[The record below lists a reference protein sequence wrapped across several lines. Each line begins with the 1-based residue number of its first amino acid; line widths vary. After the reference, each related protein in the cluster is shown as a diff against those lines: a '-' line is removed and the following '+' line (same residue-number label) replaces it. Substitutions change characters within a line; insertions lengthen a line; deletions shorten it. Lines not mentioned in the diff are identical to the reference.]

1 MKKIFC
7 LILAI
12 ILLAFALAGCREEDD
27 AVIKLGVVGEANE
40 AWQPVIENLKSE
52 GITLEIVAFSDYT
65 LPNRALA
72 DGEIDLN
79 SFQHYAYL
87 ENDIETNGYDLTVI
101 GETVIAPLGVYSNKI
116 TDLSEL
122 SEGDSIAVPSDMTN
136 GGRALKMLE
145 AAGLITVDPEA
156 GYTPFVTD
164 ITDNPLELEF
174 IEVDASLTAGLL
186 PDVTAAV
193 INGGHAVDNGLIPS
207 EDAIYVESAG
217 GETENPYINV
227 IVARTEDKDNE
238 ILNKVVEYYR
248 TDKVAEI
255 IAEQYK
261 GSYIVTW

>member
-136 GGRALKMLE
+136 
-145 AAGLITVDPEA
+145 
-156 GYTPFVTD
+156 
-164 ITDNPLELEF
+164 
-174 IEVDASLTAGLL
+174 
-186 PDVTAAV
+186 
-193 INGGHAVDNGLIPS
+193 
-207 EDAIYVESAG
+207 
-217 GETENPYINV
+217 
-227 IVARTEDKDNE
+227 
-238 ILNKVVEYYR
+238 
-248 TDKVAEI
+248 
-255 IAEQYK
+255 
-261 GSYIVTW
+261 

>member
-1 MKKIFC
+1 
-7 LILAI
+7 
-12 ILLAFALAGCREEDD
+12 
-27 AVIKLGVVGEANE
+27 
-40 AWQPVIENLKSE
+40 
-52 GITLEIVAFSDYT
+52 
-65 LPNRALA
+65 
-72 DGEIDLN
+72 
-79 SFQHYAYL
+79 
-87 ENDIETNGYDLTVI
+87 
-101 GETVIAPLGVYSNKI
+101 
-116 TDLSEL
+116 
-122 SEGDSIAVPSDMTN
+122 
-136 GGRALKMLE
+136 MLE
-145 AAGLITVDPEA
+145 AARLITVDPEA

-207 EDAIYVESAG
+207 EEAIYLESAG

-248 TDKVAEI
+248 TGEVAEI